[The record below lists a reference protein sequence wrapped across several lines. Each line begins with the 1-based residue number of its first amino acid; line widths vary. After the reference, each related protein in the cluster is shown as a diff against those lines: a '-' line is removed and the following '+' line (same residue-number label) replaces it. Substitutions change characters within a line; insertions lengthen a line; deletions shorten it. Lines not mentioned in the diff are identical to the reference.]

1 MNHRKY
7 LFDNHVQPL
16 QYHEVYVQMQ
26 LELEETDEEI
36 LEYNL
41 NAMDHNMILNYN
53 ELFEL
58 YIEFEE
64 HV

>member
-1 MNHRKY
+1 
-7 LFDNHVQPL
+7 
-16 QYHEVYVQMQ
+16 MQ